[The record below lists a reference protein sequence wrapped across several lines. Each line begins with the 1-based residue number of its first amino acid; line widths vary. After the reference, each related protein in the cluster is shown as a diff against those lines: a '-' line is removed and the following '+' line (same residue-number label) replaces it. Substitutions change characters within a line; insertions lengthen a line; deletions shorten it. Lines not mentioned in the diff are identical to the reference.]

1 MTQRSIN
8 LWGGLCALLWAP
20 AWGGNLSVLVQ
31 DDAGKPLGNAVVQL
45 KSPAAARAAKSGV
58 APAIVQRDKA
68 FHPQVTVI
76 TTGTSVSFPNEDSV
90 RHHVYSFSPAK
101 RFELKLYSGTPSAP
115 VVFDKPGVVVLGCNI
130 HDHMVAWVHVVDTPY
145 HGTTDGQGR
154 LNLTNVP
161 NGRYQMQ
168 VWHQRLSPQAP
179 VAAQTI
185 DVGAAERTLPI
196 TLTGLLPP

>member
-1 MTQRSIN
+1 MRWSIA
-8 LWGGLCALLWAP
+8 LSGSLCLGLLAP
-20 AWGGNLSVLVQ
+20 AWAGNLNVVVKSDTGQ
-31 DDAGKPLGNAVVQL
+31 PLANAVVQL
-45 KSPAAARAAKSGV
+45 NSPAAAKAAKSGA

-76 TTGTSVSFPNEDSV
+76 TTGTAVNFPNEDNV
-90 RHHVYSFSPAK
+90 RHHVYSFSPTK
-101 RFELKLYSGTPSAP
+101 RFELKLYSGTPAAP
-115 VVFDKPGVVVLGCNI
+115 VVFDKPGLVVLGCNI

-145 HGTTDGQGR
+145 HGTTDAQGR

-168 VWHQRLSPQAP
+168 VWHQRMPPQAP
-179 VAAQTI
+179 VAPQAVEI
-185 DVGAAERTLPI
+185 GASDKTLPI

>member
-1 MTQRSIN
+1 MRWSIA
-8 LWGGLCALLWAP
+8 LSGSLCVGLLAP
-20 AWGGNLSVLVQ
+20 AWAGNLNVVVKSDTGQ
-31 DDAGKPLGNAVVQL
+31 PLANAVVQL
-45 KSPAAARAAKSGV
+45 NSPAAAKAAKSGA

-76 TTGTSVSFPNEDSV
+76 TTGTAVNFPNEDNV

-101 RFELKLYSGTPSAP
+101 RFELKLYSGTPAAP
-115 VVFDKPGVVVLGCNI
+115 VVFDKPGLVVLGCNI

-145 HGTTDGQGR
+145 HGTTDAQGR
-154 LNLTNVP
+154 LSLTNVP

-168 VWHQRLSPQAP
+168 VWHQRMPPQAP
-179 VAAQTI
+179 VAPQAVEI
-185 DVGAAERTLPI
+185 GASDKTLPI